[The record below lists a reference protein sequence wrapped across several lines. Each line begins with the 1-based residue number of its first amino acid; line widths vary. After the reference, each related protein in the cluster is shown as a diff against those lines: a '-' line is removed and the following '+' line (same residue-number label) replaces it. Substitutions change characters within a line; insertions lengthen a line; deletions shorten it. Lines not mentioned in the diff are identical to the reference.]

1 MVGELKLM
9 INTIRGTLDISNI
22 FLYLRII
29 VILLGYQISYNV
41 TNNHIM
47 IDYKIKLMELISNT
61 NKRYIF

>member
-1 MVGELKLM
+1 MVGELKMM

-22 FLYLRII
+22 FLYPRII